1 MVAVIKTGHSLQR
14 ILNYNEHKVT
24 EGKAECIGQGNYPME
39 HHQMSFTMKYN
50 RMMRQAALNPNV
62 TRNSVH
68 ISLNFD
74 ITEKALEKEKLMKIA
89 SEYME
94 RIGFGKQPYLIYQHH
109 DAGHPHI
116 HIVSVKIQADGR
128 RIDMQNI
135 GKNQSENARKLIEKR
150 YGLVVAGSDNTR
162 VQKNGSLSLSKAVY
176 GRSDTRRTVATIVN
190 TIVPDYKYTSIH
202 ELNAVLRLYNV
213 TADRGNEKSRVFKN
227 KGLMYRILDD
237 KGNKVGVPIKAS
249 AIYSKP
255 TLAFL
260 EKQFVINETS
270 RSKFKVR
277 IKNAIDHRL
286 SGAATLDLA
295 KLCTELEKEGIQPVL
310 RRSDTG
316 QLYGITYVD
325 HKTKCVFNGSA
336 LGKAYSAKG
345 IIERCAVS
353 KTKEMQI
360 KTNPEI
366 SEGKDNNFSFSSQ
379 SKIDLDIL
387 EQGALVLTRSENT
400 SDYLPKQF
408 NKRKKKR
415 GNSNN
420 K

>member
-1 MVAVIKTGHSLQR
+1 MVAVIKTGHSVQR
-14 ILNYNEHKVT
+14 ILNYNENKVK
-24 EGKAECIGQGNYPME
+24 EGKAQCIGQGNYPME
-39 HHQMSFTMKYN
+39 PHQMNFTMKYN
-50 RMMRQAALNPNV
+50 RLTRQAELNPNV

-74 ITEKALEKEKLMKIA
+74 TTEKDLEKEKLMKIA

-94 RIGFGKQPYLIYQHH
+94 RIGFGKQPYLVYQHH

-135 GKNQSENARKLIEKR
+135 GKNQSEIARKLIEKK
-150 YGLVVAGSDNTR
+150 YGLVVAGSDNTA
-162 VQKNGSLSLSKAVY
+162 VHKKGSLLLSKAVY
-176 GRSDTRRTVATIVN
+176 GSSDTRRTVATIVN

-202 ELNAVLRLYNV
+202 ELNAVLRLYNIM
-213 TADRGNEKSRVFKN
+213 ADRGTEKSRVFKN

-249 AIYSKP
+249 GIYSKP

-260 EKQFVINETS
+260 EKQFVINEIS

-286 SGAATLDLA
+286 SGAGTFDLK
-295 KLCTELEKEGIQPVL
+295 KLCAELEKEGIHPVL

-325 HKTKCVFNGSA
+325 HTTKCVFNGST
-336 LGKAYSAKG
+336 LGKPYSAKG
-345 IIERCAVS
+345 ILERCGIS
-353 KTKEMQI
+353 ETKEMQI
-360 KTNPEI
+360 KTSPEI
-366 SEGKDNNFSFSSQ
+366 FKGKSNDFNYSSQ
-379 SKIDLDIL
+379 SRTDLNIL
-387 EQGALVLTRSENT
+387 EEGAFVLTRSENT
-400 SDYLPKQF
+400 SDFMPKQF
-408 NKRKKKR
+408 RKRKKKR